1 MLSIGEF
8 GTNSYDLCP
17 LTITSNDF
25 FVAEEFLRQLKPIRQ
40 TADAGVIFETHVLEI
55 ELLMRQGKL
64 SSAFDCIEKQVAE
77 AKAADSAGKKIIQGT
92 TIDTTNLWQT
102 LCGASSC

>member
-1 MLSIGEF
+1 VPSIGEF
-8 GTNSYDLCP
+8 GTDSNDVCP

-77 AKAADSAGKKIIQGT
+77 AKAADSAGKKVIQRT
-92 TIDTTNLWQT
+92 VVDMTNLWQT
-102 LCGASSC
+102 LCDVSSC

>member
-1 MLSIGEF
+1 MPSIGEF
-8 GTNSYDLCP
+8 GTGSNDVCP

-77 AKAADSAGKKIIQGT
+77 AKAADSAGKKIVQGAAT
-92 TIDTTNLWQT
+92 DMTDLWQI
-102 LCGASSC
+102 LCGESSC

>member
-1 MLSIGEF
+1 M
-8 GTNSYDLCP
+8 NSYDVCL
-17 LTITSNDF
+17 LTTISNDF

-64 SSAFDCIEKQVAE
+64 SSAFDCIEEQVAE
-77 AKAADSAGKKIIQGT
+77 AKAADSAGKKVVEGT
-92 TIDTTNLWQT
+92 AIDMTDLWQT

>member
-1 MLSIGEF
+1 MA
-8 GTNSYDLCP
+8 
-17 LTITSNDF
+17 SNDF

-64 SSAFDCIEKQVAE
+64 SSAFDCIEKQVAG
-77 AKAADSAGKKIIQGT
+77 AKAADSAGKNIVQGKVRGM
-92 TIDTTNLWQT
+92 TNLWQT
-102 LCGASSC
+102 LCDVSSC

>member
-1 MLSIGEF
+1 MCL
-8 GTNSYDLCP
+8 
-17 LTITSNDF
+17 LTTISNDF

-64 SSAFDCIEKQVAE
+64 SSAFECIEKQVAE
-77 AKAADSAGKKIIQGT
+77 AKAADSAGTKIVQNAT
-92 TIDTTNLWQT
+92 TTATNLWQT
-102 LCGASSC
+102 SCGASSY

>member
-1 MLSIGEF
+1 MS
-8 GTNSYDLCP
+8 
-17 LTITSNDF
+17 SNDF

-64 SSAFDCIEKQVAE
+64 SSAFDCIEKQVVE
-77 AKAADSAGKKIIQGT
+77 AKAADSAGTKIVHNEVTGLTDI
-92 TIDTTNLWQT
+92 
-102 LCGASSC
+102 

>member
-1 MLSIGEF
+1 LYHVRSLI
-8 GTNSYDLCP
+8 
-17 LTITSNDF
+17 TISNDF

-64 SSAFDCIEKQVAE
+64 SSAFDCIEKQVGE
-77 AKAADSAGKKIIQGT
+77 AKAADSAGKKIAHGAT
-92 TIDTTNLWQT
+92 TGVTNHWQT
-102 LCGASSC
+102 SYGASSC

>member
-1 MLSIGEF
+1 MNEP
-8 GTNSYDLCP
+8 DVCP
-17 LTITSNDF
+17 LTMSSNDF

-77 AKAADSAGKKIIQGT
+77 AKAADSAGKKIVHNAATGLA
-92 TIDTTNLWQT
+92 DVWQISY
-102 LCGASSC
+102 GASSC